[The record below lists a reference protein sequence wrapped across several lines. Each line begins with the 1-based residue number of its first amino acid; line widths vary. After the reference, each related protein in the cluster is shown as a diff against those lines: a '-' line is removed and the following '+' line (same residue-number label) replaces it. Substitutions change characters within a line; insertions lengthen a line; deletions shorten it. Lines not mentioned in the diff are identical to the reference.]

1 MKISTL
7 IVVMGVIGALTAAA
21 VTLFQMTNVQ
31 ESQSRS
37 YNAINTQLYASAWTN
52 KSEQSWLGY
61 LDQYNPDGF
70 SEDYEGIFTPDSE
83 VTTEPGFIYNSIRSG
98 AYEDA
103 RFALDDLFFFELEEQ
118 RLSFVM
124 VYDLEGALIYCG
136 YATDFP
142 VGVDPCSGT
151 AKADFQDDLTGF
163 LTKTVRSK
171 RQIVRVD
178 DLQGVSTSTF
188 NQTLIF
194 PIKGEDRRPIA
205 VAIMGRNVFA
215 NLELFEEEYAVR
227 TAVSADDIDISLE
240 EYGIGGSEGDYATP
254 MADLISR
261 SKELLTEGG
270 SSQTASDNV
279 LRHSMTALPI
289 SVYSSTGIGRLLI
302 FTDQDAIYAELDDA
316 QQTIFLLW
324 AALIVAIS
332 GALAWITTLAFR
344 GILKSI
350 DVLNA
355 LTEQQQSGQRFEE
368 VEMPTNSGVIAAVT
382 SNESEVPQLISALS
396 SYKEALLSNR
406 QASRENRERRLQRDE
421 IIAEKMRVLADQ
433 LEGEAKESMLQDV
446 KQLQTVDETASEEE
460 REAQSVELMSTAFSK
475 MSDEV
480 NNLIELKTADA
491 IVARDEAMEAK
502 EQTGRF
508 FNNMSHELRTPL
520 NAIIGYSEILYEDC
534 EDEGYDDLMP
544 DLKKITNSGKHL
556 LELVNEILDIGK
568 IQSGKMEFFAKS
580 FDLGETLDMVRDI
593 TSPLADKAANK
604 FVIDF
609 PDDLSGTMYTDEGKL
624 RQNLNNILSNAFK
637 FTENGTITLSVSES
651 VVEGI
656 NMVDFTISDTGR
668 GMTQDFLETIFDEYS
683 QQAGTSTA
691 SSEVQKSTG
700 LGMAIL
706 AKYVEMAGG
715 TVRVESELD
724 VGTTFFMSM
733 PRRYDDGGVESED
746 DELSKAIQNL
756 KADSFVVMI
765 DDDKNMHDVAKRT
778 LGKAGINVIGAM
790 DGESGLNVIRENKPS
805 LILLD
810 VYMPGREGWS
820 ILSEIKADPELK
832 DIPVCMVTQL
842 NEQDYAKSLGANGYF
857 TKPIDREVFVTE
869 VLKLLDTQ
877 EGSNQTILV
886 IDDDANTRDLLKRIL
901 SEEGFDPQTAKDGL
915 DGLETLDHLSSIGK
929 NPSLIVLDISMPR
942 MDGFQ
947 FLDAYADKVK
957 AGEHVP
963 VIIFSGKDMTLTQ
976 RDFLNNFENV
986 IGIFAKGDLPNLA
999 SFIQRHHE
1007 DDGQESAGESK
1018 AS

>member
-7 IVVMGVIGALTAAA
+7 IVVMGVIGALTAAM
-21 VTLFQMTNVQ
+21 VTREQMLNVA
-31 ESQSRS
+31 ESQKESFNS
-37 YNAINTQLYASAWTN
+37 INTKLYASAWTN
-52 KSEQSWLGY
+52 KSEQSWQDY

-83 VTTEPGFIYNSIRSG
+83 VSVEPGFIYNSIISG
-98 AYEDA
+98 AYDDA
-103 RFALDDLFFFELEEQ
+103 YTALDDLFYFELEDQ

-124 VYDLEGALIYCG
+124 VYDLEGAQIYCG

-142 VGVDPCSGT
+142 VGVDPCSDT
-151 AKADFQDDLTGF
+151 AKADFQNDLSGF

-171 RQIVRVD
+171 RQVVRID

-194 PIKGEDRRPIA
+194 PIKGGDRKPVA
-205 VAIMGRNVFA
+205 VAIMGRNVFS
-215 NLELFEEEYAVR
+215 NLELFEEEYGVR
-227 TAVSADDIDISLE
+227 TAISSANADISLE
-240 EYGIGGSEGDYATP
+240 QYGIGDEGDYAVS
-254 MADLISR
+254 MRDLVSR
-261 SKELLTEGG
+261 AKELLTEN
-270 SSQTASDNV
+270 SASQTAGDEL

-289 SVYSSTGIGRLLI
+289 SVYSSAEIGKLLI
-302 FTDQDAIYAELDDA
+302 FTDQDEIYTKQDEA
-316 QQTIFLLW
+316 QDVIYMLW
-324 AALIVAIS
+324 AALIVAI
-332 GALAWITTLAFR
+332 AAVLAWVTTLAFR

-350 DVLNA
+350 DTLNN
-355 LTEQQQSGQRFEE
+355 LTEQQQSNQNFEE
-368 VEMPTNSGVIAAVT
+368 IQMPSNTGLVAAVT
-382 SNESEVPQLISALS
+382 SDQSEVPQLISALT

-406 QASRENRERRLQRDE
+406 QASRENRERRRQRDE

-433 LEGEAKESMLQDV
+433 MEGEAKEGMLRDV
-446 KQLQTVDETASEEE
+446 EELQTIDENASEEE

-480 NNLIELKTADA
+480 NNLIDMKTADA
-491 IVARDEAMEAK
+491 ITARDEAMDAK

-544 DLKKITNSGKHL
+544 DLSKITNSGKHL

-593 TSPLADKAANK
+593 SSPLADKNANK

-609 PDDLSGTMYTDEGKL
+609 PDEISGAMYTDEGKL
-624 RQNLNNILSNAFK
+624 RQNLTNILSNAFK
-637 FTENGTITLSVSES
+637 FTESGTITLKVSES
-651 VVEGI
+651 SVEGLD
-656 NMVDFTISDTGR
+656 MVDFTISDTGQ
-668 GMTQDFLETIFDEYS
+668 GMTEDFLDTIFDEYS
-683 QQAGTSTA
+683 QQTGTSTSNVA
-691 SSEVQKSTG
+691 EVQKSTG

-715 TVRVESELD
+715 TIRVESELG
-724 VGTTFFMSM
+724 VGSTFFMSM
-733 PRRYDDGGVESED
+733 PRRYDDGQQGDEQ
-746 DELSKAIQNL
+746 DELAVAIQSL
-756 KADSFVVMI
+756 KSDSFVVMI

-790 DGESGLNVIRENKPS
+790 DGETGLSVIRENKPA

-842 NEQDYAKSLGANGYF
+842 NEEDYAKSLGANGYF
-857 TKPIDREVFVTE
+857 TKPIERETFVRE
-869 VLKLLDTQ
+869 VLKLLDTSK
-877 EGSNQTILV
+877 GDNQTILV

-901 SEEGFDPQTAKDGL
+901 SEEGFDPQAAKDGV
-915 DGLETLDHLSSIGK
+915 DGLEVLDHLNSIK
-929 NPSLIVLDISMPR
+929 KSPSLIVLDISMPR

-947 FLDAYADKVK
+947 FLDAYSQKVNV
-957 AGEHVP
+957 ENHVP

-999 SFIQRHHE
+999 NFIQRHRDE
-1007 DDGQESAGESK
+1007 DVEETAETKTG
-1018 AS
+1018 